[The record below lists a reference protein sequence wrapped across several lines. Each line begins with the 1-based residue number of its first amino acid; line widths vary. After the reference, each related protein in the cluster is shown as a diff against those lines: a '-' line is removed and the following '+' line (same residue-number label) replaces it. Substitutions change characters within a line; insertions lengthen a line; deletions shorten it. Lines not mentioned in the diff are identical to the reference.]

1 MVRYPR
7 SLLYDVTPCGMPNAE
22 LQLKKKITATSMNLY
37 SNQVD
42 QVEVILLNSN
52 SQPWSIDQ
60 SSLDGGSD
68 NNFDQTSTLD
78 HHAHVILSL
87 FYNIY
92 YVINGLNY
100 HVSRS
105 TYANEFRNKLAISG
119 FLAFVRVFKGRMT
132 NTLEPTR

>member
-1 MVRYPR
+1 
-7 SLLYDVTPCGMPNAE
+7 MPNAE
-22 LQLKKKITATSMNLY
+22 LQFKKKITATSMNLY

-52 SQPWSIDQ
+52 SQLWSIDQ

-87 FYNIY
+87 
-92 YVINGLNY
+92 L
-100 HVSRS
+100 
-105 TYANEFRNKLAISG
+105 
-119 FLAFVRVFKGRMT
+119 
-132 NTLEPTR
+132 

>member
-1 MVRYPR
+1 
-7 SLLYDVTPCGMPNAE
+7 
-22 LQLKKKITATSMNLY
+22 MNLY

-52 SQPWSIDQ
+52 SQLWSIDQ

-87 FYNIY
+87 
-92 YVINGLNY
+92 L
-100 HVSRS
+100 
-105 TYANEFRNKLAISG
+105 
-119 FLAFVRVFKGRMT
+119 
-132 NTLEPTR
+132 